1 MYKIDRRG
9 EGVQK
14 SYTDPGNFQEMN
26 VWILPPPRHVQIGG
40 RIVLPNYLQT
50 LNY

>member
-26 VWILPPPRHVQIGG
+26 VWILPPPHVMYKLED
-40 RIVLPNYLQT
+40 VLY
-50 LNY
+50 